1 MELHESPESF
11 ARRPDP
17 PEAMKPRPVEK
28 ELLRLTAAN
37 SPHAPL
43 PPTRT
48 LGKKLNVSF
57 TTVSRVLQRLAADG
71 KLWQHPNGR
80 FYPAAAKAVL
90 DRPKP
95 VACLTRR
102 LELCSELYRELLEGI
117 SAGCGAERR
126 TMLLWHDELLVN
138 HHDPKEPPVFAS
150 VPQQRVILGEFLE
163 RHGAAAG
170 GFLLDHVWSDEV
182 LSEHAAELRP
192 AAILVRRC
200 NVEGISNLHADFA
213 SGALQALGH
222 LLGRGYD
229 LVVPV
234 EPFQGDPSINDFLA
248 TVETAARSL
257 GCAERLAP
265 RANAATERS
274 RQSLIASLRN
284 TRRRVALLCPEDN
297 VARLLLI
304 SLRDA
309 EIECPKQIGLLS
321 VMGTDVASNA
331 GLSCV
336 RYDFRAMGRHA
347 IELLRAPQPTSRVI
361 EGHLVQGTTT

>member
-1 MELHESPESF
+1 
-11 ARRPDP
+11 
-17 PEAMKPRPVEK
+17 MKPNAFEK
-28 ELLRLTAAN
+28 ELLRLAATN
-37 SPHAPL
+37 PPHAPL

-48 LGKKLNVSF
+48 LGKKLDVSF
-57 TTVSRVLQRLAADG
+57 TTVSRALQRLATEG

-80 FYPAAAKAVL
+80 FFPAAAKSVL

-117 SAGCGAERR
+117 SAGCGADRR

-138 HHDPKEPPVFAS
+138 HHDPHEPPVFAT
-150 VPQQRVILGEFLE
+150 VQQQRAILGDFIQ

-182 LSEHAAELRP
+182 LGEHAAELRP
-192 AAILVRRC
+192 GVLLLRRTA
-200 NVEGISNLHADFA
+200 VPGLSNLHADFA
-213 SGALQALGH
+213 GGALQALGH
-222 LLGRGYD
+222 LLGRGYE

-234 EPFQGDPSINDFLA
+234 EPFHGDPSIADFLT
-248 TVETAARSL
+248 TVEAASRSL

-274 RQSLIASLRN
+274 RKSLIGNLRD

-297 VARLLLI
+297 VARLLLLG
-304 SLRDA
+304 LRDA
-309 EIECPKQIGLLS
+309 GIDCPKQVGLLS
-321 VMGTDVASNA
+321 
-331 GLSCV
+331 
-336 RYDFRAMGRHA
+336 
-347 IELLRAPQPTSRVI
+347 
-361 EGHLVQGTTT
+361 